1 MTRRCG
7 HRWMRGVGMLAGAVV
22 LAGCA
27 VGVPDERH
35 RIDVTVQDLRG
46 HVQTVQIPVAVYRP
60 DGAGP
65 FPLVI
70 FNHGRAPSERRKD
83 EHPETYEALMRYLV
97 GKGFVVLLPTR
108 AGYGETFGSFD
119 PEAAGRCNALRP
131 EVTARASSDQV
142 LQTLAFAKT
151 LPYVDASRWLVMGQS
166 VGGLASVATVARH
179 PPGLVGGINFSG
191 GTGGNPKERP
201 ADPCSPDAITRLWQD
216 AAAGAEVPMLWL
228 YWKNDLYFGIDAPRR
243 WHAAW
248 TAGGGQAEF
257 HQLPAVGNDGHGGL
271 RTDITHWRPYV
282 DAYLAQLGL
291 GMPATRPAAA
301 P

>member
-1 MTRRCG
+1 VTPRTGTRWQRCAAAAAC
-7 HRWMRGVGMLAGAVV
+7 AGA

-27 VGVPDERH
+27 AGAPEARH

-46 HVQTVQIPVAVYRP
+46 RVQTVQIPVAVYRP

-70 FNHGRAPSERRKD
+70 FNHGRAIADARQD
-83 EHPETYEALMRYLV
+83 EHPETYRHLVSYLV
-97 GKGFVVLLPTR
+97 DKGFVVLLPTR
-108 AGYGETFGSFD
+108 AGYGETFGGFD

-142 LQTLAFAKT
+142 LQTLEFAKT
-151 LPYVDASRWLVMGQS
+151 LPYVDASRWLVVGQS

-179 PPGLVGGINFSG
+179 PAGLIGGINFSG
-191 GTGGNPKERP
+191 GTGGNPKERR
-201 ADPCSPDAITRLWQD
+201 ADPCSPDAIARLWKEE
-216 AAAGAEVPMLWL
+216 AAGATVPMLWL
-228 YWKNDLYFGIDAPRR
+228 YWQNDLFFGVDAPKR
-243 WHAAW
+243 WHQAW

-257 HQLPAVGNDGHGGL
+257 HQLPAFGNDGHSGL

-282 DAYLAQLGL
+282 DAWLAQLGF
-291 GMPATRPAAA
+291 GGPVARPG
-301 P
+301 PP